1 MAYRRKTWQEKLH
14 NNHPEKVETVDRK
27 FADIP
32 AGASMYIATPEIVD
46 AYIRNIPKGTHASLR
61 QMRKDLAAEHN
72 AEYTCPITS
81 GIFLRIV
88 SEAAYEEIAAG
99 KPLKNITPFWR
110 MIDSKAPVA
119 KKLSFG
125 TEFII
130 EQRKKEGMAF

>member
-46 AYIRNIPKGTHASLR
+46 AYIRNIPKGTHTSLQ

-130 EQRKKEGMAF
+130 EQRKKEGLTF

>member
-1 MAYRRKTWQEKLH
+1 MAYKRKTWQEKLH
-14 NNHPEKVETVDRK
+14 NTHPEKVEIVDKK

-32 AGASMYIATPEIVD
+32 AGASMYIATPKVVD
-46 AYIRNIPKGTHASLR
+46 SYIRNIPKGTHTSLQ

-99 KPLKNITPFWR
+99 KPMKNITPFWR
-110 MIDSKAPVA
+110 MIDSKSPVA
-119 KKLSFG
+119 KKLSFS
-125 TEFII
+125 TEFI
-130 EQRKKEGMAF
+130 EAQRKKEGLPF